1 GGSRRR
7 DDVMAGDRIG
17 PWMLEE
23 VKKFIEHA
31 FLEPTVAYFPRGN
44 GSAVLFR
51 AEGRPSHTEPR
62 KVLHQLWIDK
72 SFFLRCAD
80 RTAVQHALEGAD
92 ATTPMKRA
100 GDKIVELR

>member
-1 GGSRRR
+1 
-7 DDVMAGDRIG
+7 MAGERIET
-17 PWMLEE
+17 WMMEE
-23 VKKFIEHA
+23 VKKFMEHA
-31 FLEPTVAYFPRGN
+31 FLETTVDYFPRGN

-62 KVLHQLWIDK
+62 KVLYQLWIDK

-80 RTAVQHALEGAD
+80 RTSVQHALEGAD
-92 ATTPMKRA
+92 VMTSMKKA

>member
-1 GGSRRR
+1 
-7 DDVMAGDRIG
+7 MAGDRIEIR
-17 PWMLEE
+17 MMDE
-23 VKKFIEHA
+23 VKKSMEQQ
-31 FLEPTVAYFPRGN
+31 FLETTVDYFPRGN

-80 RTAVQHALEGAD
+80 RTSLQHALEGAD
-92 ATTPMKRA
+92 VTMSMKKA